1 MSLGCKWG
9 PYGVIDG
16 KHFNTSQHIIYCS
29 LSPLPLA
36 EGSEMITNDFRVLAE
51 GSKKVVNHFKSP
63 KCGQFVM
70 FYRFLPLNEGAGLE
84 VRQKI
89 ALKIGQKVMRDDFY
103 PLAEG

>member
-1 MSLGCKWG
+1 MTFW
-9 PYGVIDG
+9 VIDR
-16 KHFNTSQHIIYCS
+16 KHFKANQRIIYCP

-70 FYRFLPLNEGAGLE
+70 FHCFSPLVEGSGLE
-84 VRQKI
+84 VRQKK

-103 PLAEG
+103 PLVEG